1 MNKTNLENIRKSI
14 EVLSL
19 EEKKEFFSDIVP
31 DICDASL
38 TKDGCR
44 MIFEKRL
51 SGSRYLE
58 AFEDLHE
65 IQESAR
71 RIG

>member
-58 AFEDLHE
+58 ALEDLHE

-71 RIG
+71 QIG